1 MNINF
6 YNMRDYVLYR
16 GVLMTREAYKEMI
29 AERQ

>member
-6 YNMRDYVLYR
+6 LYMRDYILYR

-29 AERQ
+29 AEQQ